1 MLTIALVPT
10 VWRIDAGTYTG
21 REIPIDAASA
31 LRRASASAGF
41 WRLTPFS
48 GGPPQQ
54 LIGWPEEALPIR
66 IAFNHGRTRE
76 RITSEDSVAFWKHAE
91 EMHRDLGARFFV
103 AAELSSDTVPSG
115 VVTVAIGTDAAE
127 GHTFVT
133 WNDAGDVYDGVLMFH
148 RAATL
153 RNAHVVTH
161 ELLHLL
167 GFGHARSFASVS
179 QATSGTEPRLTPEDV
194 AYTQVAMRL
203 RRLQRRTGAR
213 PGLPTA
219 NP

>member
-1 MLTIALVPT
+1 
-10 VWRIDAGTYTG
+10 VWRIDGGTYNG
-21 REIPIDAASA
+21 REIPIDAVGA
-31 LRRASASAGF
+31 LRRASGSTGF

-48 GGPPQQ
+48 GGPPPQ

-66 IAFNHGRTRE
+66 IAFNHRRTRE
-76 RITSEDSVAFWKHAE
+76 RITSEDSVAFWKLAE

-103 AAELSSDTVPSG
+103 AAELSSDTIPTG
-115 VVTVAIGTDAAE
+115 VVTVGIGTDAGE
-127 GHTFVT
+127 GHTFIT
-133 WNDAGDVYDGVLMFH
+133 WNNAGDAYDGVLMFH

-167 GFGHARSFASVS
+167 GFGHSRSFASVS
-179 QATSGTEPRLTPEDV
+179 QPTSGSEPRLTPEDV

-203 RRLQRRTGAR
+203 RRLQRQTGAR
-213 PGLPTA
+213 PGLPIA